1 MLHTMRKILVLI
13 FLWFSTPALAQKVM
27 ELDQRKT
34 IQVNGEVLPNGFSL
48 GINSAQIQTMDL
60 TGDGKE
66 EWVVWDINSRQLQ
79 VFEKIGEQFRI
90 RPELSYFFPSEISGF
105 LLLVDF
111 DRDGKKDLFT
121 STPLGIRAYRN
132 TASGAQISWTLAQ
145 NFLRL
150 EGANNIPANNLDT
163 PLLQD
168 LDGDGDLDLLLFNFA
183 VGDYL
188 EYYRNTSVERKG
200 TPDIDGFAF
209 PVRHWGNFEFCAC
222 NQISF
227 GLTCDGRTLATPAA
241 PLDQARVQHAGG
253 HSLLY
258 RDFTGDGIPDLLL
271 GREECST
278 LYFLPNSGSTVSP
291 RFTSFSNQVPGF
303 GSLPVFPRFHVGQ
316 FLDESLVV
324 SLNTNETA
332 ALFGI
337 DFSQSIVKLEKATGI
352 PRAILQNQ
360 VLDLGENTR
369 PFFSGTAFSGELLL
383 TANAKKGEKI
393 VGQAFRFRY
402 SGSQFE
408 LLDSD
413 YLGLAALELLD
424 ISLLE
429 FSSSSKEVVLF
440 ATGTR
445 RSSTGIPTPVLLR
458 KEGASWVEFS
468 LSGLSLQLGDQ
479 LLFFSFQGKDELLV
493 ASSTGT
499 LTRYE
504 VDLVAKKAVRKTANF
519 LGFQDNPANRNLSIA
534 IGQGERPNLYSVDQ
548 SGRIFL
554 TTDFLNAP
562 VREEVLVRIQN
573 QDVPLRLGRSNW
585 LAAVKSTLGEEEDL
599 ILGTR
604 GGGLVYLS
612 AVTTDGDGEAEFLVS
627 SFPNPSSGSF
637 QIVSNLPATGRLV
650 SSLGQ
655 VLLPEIVLSARR
667 PVFLDIPNLAPGIY
681 FLQLQTKDMQTVV
694 QKILVK

>member
-1 MLHTMRKILVLI
+1 MRKILVLI
-13 FLWFSTPALAQKVM
+13 FLWFSTPALAQKIV

-34 IQVNGEVLPNGFSL
+34 IQVNGQVLPNGFSL

-79 VFEKIGEQFRI
+79 VFEKTGEQFRI

-105 LLLVDF
+105 LLLIDF
-111 DRDGKKDLFT
+111 DRDGKKDLIT

-132 TASGAQISWTLAQ
+132 TASGSQISWTLAQ

-227 GLTCDGRTLATPAA
+227 GLTCDGRSLAVPPAN
-241 PLDQARVQHAGG
+241 PDQARIQHAGG
-253 HSLLY
+253 HSILY

-278 LYFLPNSGSTVSP
+278 LYFLPNLGSAVSP

-303 GSLPVFPRFHVGQ
+303 GSLPVFPRFHLGQ
-316 FLDESLVV
+316 FLEESLVV

-332 ALFGI
+332 APFGI
-337 DFSQSIVKLEKATGI
+337 DFSQSIVKLEKSTGI

-369 PFFSGTAFSGELLL
+369 PFFSGTNLSGELLL
-383 TANAKKGEKI
+383 TANAKKGDRV

-408 LLDSD
+408 LL
-413 YLGLAALELLD
+413 
-424 ISLLE
+424 
-429 FSSSSKEVVLF
+429 
-440 ATGTR
+440 
-445 RSSTGIPTPVLLR
+445 
-458 KEGASWVEFS
+458 
-468 LSGLSLQLGDQ
+468 
-479 LLFFSFQGKDELLV
+479 
-493 ASSTGT
+493 
-499 LTRYE
+499 
-504 VDLVAKKAVRKTANF
+504 
-519 LGFQDNPANRNLSIA
+519 
-534 IGQGERPNLYSVDQ
+534 
-548 SGRIFL
+548 
-554 TTDFLNAP
+554 
-562 VREEVLVRIQN
+562 
-573 QDVPLRLGRSNW
+573 
-585 LAAVKSTLGEEEDL
+585 
-599 ILGTR
+599 
-604 GGGLVYLS
+604 
-612 AVTTDGDGEAEFLVS
+612 
-627 SFPNPSSGSF
+627 
-637 QIVSNLPATGRLV
+637 
-650 SSLGQ
+650 
-655 VLLPEIVLSARR
+655 
-667 PVFLDIPNLAPGIY
+667 
-681 FLQLQTKDMQTVV
+681 
-694 QKILVK
+694 

>member
-1 MLHTMRKILVLI
+1 MRKILVLI
-13 FLWFSTPALAQKVM
+13 FLWFSTTTLAQKIV

-34 IQVNGEVLPNGFSL
+34 IQMNGQVLPNGFSL

-79 VFEKIGEQFRI
+79 VFEKTGEQFRV

-132 TASGAQISWTLAQ
+132 TASGAQISWTLSQ

-200 TPDIDGFAF
+200 IPDIDGFAF
-209 PVRHWGNFEFCAC
+209 PVRHWGNFEFCGC
-222 NQISF
+222 GQISF

-278 LYFLPNSGSTVSP
+278 LYFLPNSGSAVSP

-303 GSLPVFPRFHVGQ
+303 GSLPVFPRFHLGQ

-332 ALFGI
+332 APFGI
-337 DFSQSIVKLEKATGI
+337 DFSQSIVKLEKSTGI
-352 PRAILQNQ
+352 PRPILQNQ

-383 TANAKKGEKI
+383 TANGKKGSKI
-393 VGQAFRFRY
+393 VGQAYRMRY
-402 SGSQFE
+402 TGAQLE
-408 LLDSD
+408 VMEED
-413 YLGLAALELLD
+413 YLGLSELNLLD
-424 ISLLE
+424 LSLLDYT
-429 FSSSSKEVVLF
+429 SVSKGNYFLML
-440 ATGTR
+440 GTR
-445 RSSTGIPTPVLLR
+445 TSNGGVPSPVLLKR
-458 KEGASWVEFS
+458 VGTLWEEFT
-468 LSGLSLQLGDQ
+468 LAGLSLRLGDQ
-479 LLFFSFQGKDELLV
+479 ILLFGHQGKDQLLV
-493 ASSTGT
+493 AAQNGS
-499 LTRYE
+499 LTHYE
-504 VDLVAKKAVRKTANF
+504 LDLAARSARLLASNF
-519 LGFQDNPANRNLSIA
+519 LGLQDNPANRNLSIA
-534 IGQGERPNLYSVDQ
+534 VRSGDQPELYTVDQ
-548 SGRIFL
+548 TGRIYRIR
-554 TTDFLNAP
+554 DFLNAP
-562 VREEVLVRIQN
+562 VGEEVLVRIQN
-573 QDVPLRLGRSNW
+573 QEVPMRLGRSNW
-585 LAAVKSTLGEEEDL
+585 LAVANSSLGEEDDL
-599 ILGTR
+599 FLGTR
-604 GGGLVYLS
+604 GGGLLYLS
-612 AVTTDGDGEAEFLVS
+612 AASSGGSETGGFRVTTY
-627 SFPNPSSGSF
+627 PNPSSGPF
-637 QIVSNLPATGRLV
+637 QVVSSLPAIGRLI
-650 SSLGQ
+650 SPLGQ
-655 VLLPEIVLSARR
+655 VLISEIVLPARQA
-667 PVFLDIPNLAPGIY
+667 VLLDVPDLAPGIY
-681 FLQLQTKDMQTVV
+681 FLQLHSENKQVV
-694 QKILVK
+694 VKKIWVK